1 MRVTEKKTKIERL
14 RGNLRAETITTVNN
28 QTFEISTF
36 KTRGFLVSNALPIK
50 AAQNGSTE
58 IISFDFNDLTNKK
71 ILLIKEECSRATE
84 KAIKAQHFKAL
95 AVFDEMHE
103 KGEIQPNTPEEVE
116 IKDIIFLDGYGKCKG
131 SEGNKYVVYEI
142 EKTTFGTIYKTVELD
157 TLTIHSHDHVKPY
170 SEKFGIGMYFE
181 KGYCFD
187 GSQDDLNN
195 LIIDSIKNEKDLK
208 VKKAEEEKKKA
219 ELLKVET
226 ENLLKTY
233 NYLTPVKAAENEEQ
247 QTKKNVLTELKRAFP
262 GVKFSMKKS
271 DWRSYRLSWTDGP
284 TRKEIE
290 NLLNKYI
297 GYSSSECGDYYD
309 PNRSLFND
317 VFGYFKFFFFDR
329 EMSKEIETLKEEFNK
344 DINNRENY
352 VFSKIFQN
360 TSIPVGANTFK
371 IEEGDSWNPKTESFF
386 RLVYNTFVAATK
398 EALGSADI
406 EVIDYSPKAI
416 AIIGDTKAYKDELKS
431 LGGRFNFKLKCGAG
445 WIFPK
450 SKEALIKKRF
460 NL

>member
-36 KTRGFLVSNALPIK
+36 KSRGVLVSNALPIK

-95 AVFDEMHE
+95 AVFDEMYE
-103 KGEIQPNTPEEVE
+103 KGEIQPNTPQEVQV
-116 IKDIIFLDGYGKCKG
+116 KDIIFLDGYGKYKG

-142 EKTTFGTIYKTVELD
+142 EKTTFGTVYKTVELD
-157 TLTIHSHDHVKPY
+157 TLTIRTYDRVKPY

-181 KGYCFD
+181 KGYCFE
-187 GSQDDLNN
+187 GSQDELNN
-195 LIIDSIKNEKDLK
+195 IILDAVENEKLLK
-208 VKKAEEEKKKA
+208 VKKEEEEKKEA

-226 ENLLKTY
+226 EKLLNQY
-233 NYLTPVKAAENEEQ
+233 NYLTPVKAKVAKNEEQ
-247 QTKKNVLTELKRAFP
+247 QTKINVLTELKRSFP

-271 DWRSYRLSWTDGP
+271 EWRSYRLSWTDGP
-284 TRKEIE
+284 TRDEIE

-297 GYSSSECGDYYD
+297 GYSFSECGDYYD
-309 PNRSLFND
+309 PNTSLFND

-329 EMSKEIETLKEEFNK
+329 EMSKQIETLKEEFNK

-352 VFSKIFQN
+352 VFSKIYQN

-371 IEEGDSWNPKTESFF
+371 IEEGES
-386 RLVYNTFVAATK
+386 YNSKSQSYFKLTFVVPESQEIKDKISLELISYSTK
-398 EALGSADI
+398 SVA
-406 EVIDYSPKAI
+406 VI
-416 AIIGDTKAYKDELKS
+416 GNTKPIKEELKE
-431 LGGRFNFKLKCGAG
+431 LGGRFNPKLKCGAG

-450 SKEALIKKRF
+450 SKETLIKKIF